1 MSEAPLPVA
10 AILGTDYVGGQVLS
24 GALQP
29 GTQIDDVDLEDCRI
43 EAAVLELTVWRR
55 CTLDACTLT
64 GVNLSRASLVDVRI
78 SDCTM
83 RDSKA
88 QAVNWSGVRRGALA
102 NRTLTFDGCRLDY
115 GSFTE
120 VDIRGMRFLRCSL
133 VDADFGGADARE
145 VEFVDCDLSGARFAE
160 ADLRGGLVVGAT
172 GLSLD
177 VRETRTVDLR
187 IDPAGAL
194 GLVQALGM
202 EVVDRS
208 PDWDEPAGGRD
219 I

>member
-1 MSEAPLPVA
+1 MSDGPVPVA
-10 AILGTDYVGGQVLS
+10 AILGADYVGGQVLS
-24 GALQP
+24 GALEP
-29 GTQIDDVDLEDCRI
+29 GTQIDDVDLEECRI
-43 EAAVLELTVWRR
+43 EAAVLELTAWRR
-55 CTLDACTLT
+55 CTLNACILV

-88 QAVNWSGVRRGALA
+88 QAVNWSGVRSGALA
-102 NRTLTFDGCRLDY
+102 SRTLMFDGCRLDY

-120 VDIRGMRFLRCSL
+120 VDIRGMRFVRCSL

-145 VEFVDCDLSGARFAE
+145 VEFVDCDLSGARFAG

-177 VRETRTVDLR
+177 VRDTRTVALR
-187 IDPAGAL
+187 VDPSGAL
-194 GLVQALGM
+194 GLVQALGVQ
-202 EVVDRS
+202 VVDRS
-208 PDWDEPAGGRD
+208 PEWDRSAGERD
-219 I
+219 G